1 MKAGWKTTE
10 FWLTIFT
17 SAASLVGT
25 YGELIPTPYGLVI
38 SAIVTAGYQI
48 SRGLAKKGATAE

>member
-1 MKAGWKTTE
+1 MKSGIYTTE

-17 SAASLVGT
+17 AASGVIGTVG
-25 YGELIPTPYGLVI
+25 GFIPNPYGLVI

-48 SRGLAKKGATAE
+48 SRGLAKGTQK